1 MNGPQLESQN
11 YQDENTPLLRQH
23 ERSAEEDTT
32 KSPPLL
38 IRWFNSVKHCIARN
52 PYSFAVGFAF
62 LAFFGFHLWLFA
74 TKGSSF
80 YQEAM
85 VVNFQHVTLEEF
97 TDKGIKIS
105 FKGSLFFDYNMI
117 NNSYYR
123 LYTILMSTLVGTVKV
138 CNPSV
143 FDVFL
148 KLGDTKSDKYQFH
161 RISNLQLPETVID
174 LTDKKINDIA
184 IEQSVDIFEHPIN
197 QLGKDILSLWSN
209 HSHPDEIFFTARTS
223 GNLNM
228 ATLSLHVGNFSVT
241 RDLTLSFD
249 TSDGDLEEYMKID
262 QISISDQLGSYQVET
277 LATFSPLKY
286 PLKASIPHASFQ
298 IRIWDCEEEELVP
311 LANLSMDQVFLKPY
325 EELMVGSTLT
335 ISELDSRLTSN
346 CPSTNISPLN
356 ELVVDYLRGAKSL
369 IYFCGSTNTENEDI
383 PEWLQSV
390 LEGLVLPF
398 DSRIISPLLKKFTPD
413 LDSLNTTLQLKEIG
427 IHSIDSDSQPHINA
441 KFYGDVTLPAYTNL
455 SSLNIS
461 GFTSSFDVSQ
471 AHKSIAKV
479 YIEEWQDSST
489 TVSEDVLYFQGII
502 KDSLIDILSPET
514 ISHMIQ
520 KYLNNHSQTVDVDAT
535 LGIQAHIPVSEQRL
549 ELSDLEV
556 QLPIE
561 LAGPSK
567 DIDSVL
573 DHLNV
578 TVLNIDVI
586 STTKDSILLLVD
598 ADILNPFASGFNLV
612 NIDLDLQL
620 AYNEST
626 LGHLSLFENIESS
639 GSSWFSAS
647 ALFDIDPNRY
657 TIDNIPSSDVSP
669 IEKLEQ
675 LVSGYLSGEETLVT
689 IEGHDRSIPTS
700 PLLSQVL
707 KNLSVTLPIPQIVYE
722 EHKILSSNPDYQ
734 SGFILDST
742 MHLMSS
748 EIEFT
753 VYNPISNSEA
763 FVLIQNAKASYEGTV
778 LGYIG
783 REQSL
788 IIPPGVSTTPR
799 IPIRY
804 ATSGIGADILRK
816 AVNGEL
822 KVDAQAVVEFGLQSF
837 KLQLI
842 YHGKGMR
849 SNIRL

>member
-11 YQDENTPLLRQH
+11 YQDENSPLLGHH
-23 ERSAEEDTT
+23 EGSAGEDTT
-32 KSPPLL
+32 KSAPLL
-38 IRWFNSVKHCIARN
+38 IRWFNSVKNCIARN
-52 PYSFAVGFAF
+52 PYSFAVGFA
-62 LAFFGFHLWLFA
+62 LMVLFGFHLWLFA
-74 TKGSSF
+74 TKGSRF

-85 VVNFQHVTLEEF
+85 IVNIQHVTLEEF
-97 TDKGIKIS
+97 TDKGIEIS
-105 FKGSLFFDYNMI
+105 LKGSLFFDYNMI

-123 LYTILMSTLVGTVKV
+123 LCTVLISTLVGTVKV

-148 KLGDTKSDKYQFH
+148 KLGDTESDKYQFH

-174 LTDKKINDIA
+174 LTDKKINDID
-184 IEQSVDIFEHPIN
+184 IEQSFHIFEHPIN
-197 QLGKDILSLWSN
+197 QLGEDILRLWTN
-209 HSHPDEIFFTARTS
+209 HSHPDEILFTARAS

-228 ATLSLHVGNFSVT
+228 ATLSLHVGNFSVAH
-241 RDLTLSFD
+241 DITLSFG
-249 TSDGDLEEYMKID
+249 TFEGDLEDYMEID
-262 QISISDQLGSYQVET
+262 QISISDQSGSYQVET
-277 LATFSPLKY
+277 SATLSPLNY
-286 PLKASIPHASFQ
+286 PLKASIPRASFQ
-298 IRIWDCEEEELVP
+298 VSIWDCEEEELVP
-311 LANLSMDQVFLKPY
+311 FANLSMDQLVLKPY
-325 EELMVGSTLT
+325 EELVVSSTLT
-335 ISELDSRLTSN
+335 VSELDSRLTSN
-346 CPSTNISPLN
+346 CPSTNRSPLN
-356 ELVVDYLRGAKSL
+356 ELIIGFLSGEKSL
-369 IYFCGSTNTENEDI
+369 IYIYGSNNAANEDV
-383 PEWLQSV
+383 PKWLRSV
-390 LEGLVLPF
+390 LEGLVFPI
-398 DSRIISPLLKKFTPD
+398 DSSIISPLLKKFTPD
-413 LDSLNTTLQLKEIG
+413 LDFLNPTMQFKEIG
-427 IHSIDSDSQPHINA
+427 LHSIDSDSQPHLNA
-441 KFYGDVTLPAYTNL
+441 KFYGNVTLPAYANL

-461 GFTSSFDVSQ
+461 GFTSTFEISE
-471 AHKSIAKV
+471 AHKNVVKV
-479 YIEEWQDSST
+479 NIEEWQDSST
-489 TVSEDVLYFQGII
+489 IIDHDVLYFEGII
-502 KDSLIDILSPET
+502 NDSLIDIISPET

-520 KYLNNHSQTVDVDAT
+520 KYLDNHSQVVDVDAT
-535 LGIQAHIPVSEQRL
+535 IGIQAQTPVSEQL
-549 ELSDLEV
+549 VELSDLEV

-561 LAGPSK
+561 LAGPST

-578 TVLNIDVI
+578 TVLNINVI

-612 NIDLDLQL
+612 NVDLDLQI

-626 LGHLSLFENIESS
+626 LGHLSLFENIESL

-657 TIDNIPSSDVSP
+657 TIDNIPSSDISP

-707 KNLSVTLPIPQIVYE
+707 KNLSVTLPIPQIVYD

-763 FVLIQNAKASYEGTV
+763 FVLIENAKASYEGTV

-816 AVNGEL
+816 AMNGEL